1 MLGFLLVVFSLFYI
15 FVLDT
20 TLKNEANRLAFENH
34 QMNHDVLSDRLEVL
48 SQSYSDGNLDWLTK
62 DYDDTN
68 LIPEMLAEFEI
79 NAFNRVFNDET
90 STTIYLILQHP
101 TLDQV
106 AYKPLSDV
114 LSVIGINFGDSGLI
128 INANGMIK
136 FHTNQ
141 ALLHTNLFSSTIFP
155 SSAFTKLDTELY
167 ESNEG
172 FLNYNEDGQSYVLSH
187 STLSEN
193 YFYLS
198 HQSQYDY
205 LALFTPVI
213 WSFMALGILTLATFT
228 IFSLMV
234 VKRRFDDDIVFDK
247 LTKTLKSNLLII
259 EVGGLG
265 QVRKSNELFTKL
277 TQDYDFKTL
286 SEYTS
291 ESLDI
296 QQLLKNKQPFYI
308 ELDKLEPRLRARFL
322 VNKYG
327 RNYQL
332 IGEVIDSNSNVLD
345 KYKDLALTNQ
355 DTGLKNKLALEETID
370 TLDRKDKFSFIILG
384 IKSFDDVSKNIGRD
398 KTKEVTSVLIE
409 LIEEKL
415 YPNMHLFHIDR
426 NEFVVL
432 QMKDINYDVTVG
444 WARKMIDLIDKK
456 ILLTDLPVKLELDC
470 GVVHN
475 RGVISNFS
483 ALEIIDALEVTLER
497 ARVSTTSSLMIFTE
511 RYLDFRNK
519 ANQIEIDIRKGIE
532 KDEFQMHMQPQY
544 DLAEKRVVGFEL
556 LLRWNNP
563 KYIKESPAVY
573 IRQAEKSNL
582 IIDLGRVIND
592 KVFQIAKKLE
602 PFEIDVSFNISPRQ
616 LLQPGFIN
624 ELIALRDKYQVNPNR
639 VAIEL
644 TETLLILQMDVIIEK
659 FNALKELNF
668 KIQLDDF
675 GTGYSSINYLKR
687 LPIDNIKIDKL
698 FVDEIETSSK
708 ARQILRTMILLG
720 KNLKMGVIIEGVETD
735 KQMEFIKKETTSII
749 QGFYVSRAL
758 PENEALEFIKK
769 KVIL

>member
-1 MLGFLLVVFSLFYI
+1 MLRLFIMLGFLLVVFSLFYI

-34 QMNHDVLSDRLEVL
+34 QMNQAVLSDRLEVL

-68 LIPEMLAEFEI
+68 LVPEMLAEFEI
-79 NAFNRVFNDET
+79 NAFNRIFNDET
-90 STTIYLILQHP
+90 STTIYLILKHP

-128 INANGMIK
+128 INANNMIK

-141 ALLHTNLFSSTIFP
+141 ALLHTNLFTSTIFP
-155 SSAFTKLDTELY
+155 SSAYTKLDTELY
-167 ESNEG
+167 ESDEG
-172 FLNYNEDGQSYVLSH
+172 FLNYSEDGQSYVLSH
-187 STLSEN
+187 STLSGN
-193 YFYLS
+193 YYYLS

-277 TQDYDFKTL
+277 AQDYDFKTL
-286 SEYTS
+286 TEYTS
-291 ESLDI
+291 ETLDI

-308 ELDKLEPRLRARFL
+308 ELDKLEPSLRARFL

-475 RGVISNFS
+475 RDIISNFS

-497 ARVSTTSSLMIFTE
+497 ARVSTTSSLMIF
-511 RYLDFRNK
+511 
-519 ANQIEIDIRKGIE
+519 
-532 KDEFQMHMQPQY
+532 
-544 DLAEKRVVGFEL
+544 
-556 LLRWNNP
+556 
-563 KYIKESPAVY
+563 
-573 IRQAEKSNL
+573 
-582 IIDLGRVIND
+582 
-592 KVFQIAKKLE
+592 
-602 PFEIDVSFNISPRQ
+602 
-616 LLQPGFIN
+616 
-624 ELIALRDKYQVNPNR
+624 
-639 VAIEL
+639 
-644 TETLLILQMDVIIEK
+644 
-659 FNALKELNF
+659 
-668 KIQLDDF
+668 
-675 GTGYSSINYLKR
+675 
-687 LPIDNIKIDKL
+687 
-698 FVDEIETSSK
+698 
-708 ARQILRTMILLG
+708 
-720 KNLKMGVIIEGVETD
+720 
-735 KQMEFIKKETTSII
+735 
-749 QGFYVSRAL
+749 
-758 PENEALEFIKK
+758 
-769 KVIL
+769 